1 MFSPYFDPD
10 EIVFTKPIMRD
21 LINAIIGR
29 WKKSP
34 SKHRTQIMALEA
46 FRLSLRFQSDDSI
59 SEVVK
64 SIVEMVN
71 EMQTYNAMLRMKKEN
86 PTTRELADLAIHKI
100 RNGMAI

>member
-1 MFSPYFDPD
+1 
-10 EIVFTKPIMRD
+10 
-21 LINAIIGR
+21 
-29 WKKSP
+29 
-34 SKHRTQIMALEA
+34 MALEA

-86 PTTRELADLAIHKI
+86 PTTRSSPI
-100 RNGMAI
+100 